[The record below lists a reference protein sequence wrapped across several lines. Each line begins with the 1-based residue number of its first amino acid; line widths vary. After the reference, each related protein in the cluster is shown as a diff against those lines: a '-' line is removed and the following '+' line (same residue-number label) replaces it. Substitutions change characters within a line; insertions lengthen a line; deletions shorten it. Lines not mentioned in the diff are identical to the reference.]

1 MPISLFDLSINV
13 LEAVVAVL
21 FLTRYFRMK
30 SSFNL
35 IYFLLWVVYITIGVS
50 FMNISLGYEK
60 YFMLLIPFWAYFIWL
75 IVFADGSI
83 IEKGY
88 ISIFTVQLITLIGV
102 LVTILIS
109 LLMYN
114 NVDTSQTIANYY
126 EVTVIS
132 SKLIF
137 LVISQVIARERRKLK
152 SSLQFSVLVGFA
164 AFSIIALLIYI
175 SLEDIL
181 YLNYVNLVDVA
192 IALVGLL
199 LLVIAVFIVFFK
211 MQVTNEKNLENELRL
226 QALDYQKG
234 LNEMAIEVNRE
245 TGRIQHDLKHFLSH
259 VDFLLTEKRYDEAKE
274 SVQAHYK
281 NTELNNK
288 VILTSNEIV
297 NYILNTKNGVASE
310 RGLSMRFVLKFC
322 HEIVMN
328 DVDLVILLGNAIDNA
343 IENCVGKTIE
353 VRIEDKN
360 EYLHITVSNRIK
372 SSVLENNGNLET
384 TKQSKGHGYGVKSI
398 KEIIKRY
405 DGTVEFYEDNNRF
418 YCSILIK

>member
-1 MPISLFDLSINV
+1 MPISSFDLLINFV
-13 LEAVVAVL
+13 EAVFAVF

-30 SSFNL
+30 TSFNA
-35 IYFLLWVVYITIGVS
+35 IYFIIWILYLVVGVTL
-50 FMNISLGYEK
+50 MNIYLGYEK
-60 YFMLLIPFWAYFIWL
+60 YFMLLIPFWAYFPWL
-75 IVFADGSI
+75 LVFAEGSA

-88 ISIFTVQLITLIGV
+88 ISVFTVQLITLIGV
-102 LVTILIS
+102 LVVIIAS
-109 LLMYN
+109 LFIYK
-114 NVDTSQTIANYY
+114 NVDTSQTLQEYY
-126 EVTVIS
+126 EITTLIS
-132 SKLIF
+132 KFIF
-137 LVISQVIARERRKLK
+137 LIISQIIARERRKLK
-152 SSLQFSVLVGFA
+152 SSLQFSVFMGFA
-164 AFSIIALLIYI
+164 AFSIVALLIYI

-211 MQVTNEKNLENELRL
+211 MQVTNEKNLENELKL

-259 VDFLLTEKRYDEAKE
+259 IDFLLTEKRYKEAID
-274 SVQAHYK
+274 SVQTHSK
-281 NTELNNK
+281 NSELNSK
-288 VILTSNEIV
+288 VILTSNEII
-297 NYILNTKNGVASE
+297 NYVLNTKNSVALE
-310 RGLSMRFVLKFC
+310 RGLSMRFVLNFC
-322 HEIVMN
+322 HELIIN

-372 SSVLENNGNLET
+372 SSVLENNENLET
-384 TKQSKGHGYGVKSI
+384 TKESKGHGYGVKSI
-398 KEIIKRY
+398 KEIVKRY

>member
-1 MPISLFDLSINV
+1 MPISLFDLFINFV
-13 LEAVVAVL
+13 EAITAVF

-30 SSFNL
+30 TSFNAV
-35 IYFLLWVVYITIGVS
+35 YFIIWVLYLVVGVTVMNVY
-50 FMNISLGYEK
+50 LGYEK
-60 YFMLLIPFWAYFIWL
+60 YFMLLIPLWAYFPWL
-75 IVFADGSI
+75 LVFAEGSV

-88 ISIFTVQLITLIGV
+88 ISIFTVQLLALVGILVVIITSLI
-102 LVTILIS
+102 
-109 LLMYN
+109 MYGT
-114 NVDTSQTIANYY
+114 VDTSKVLQNYY
-126 EVTVIS
+126 EIS
-132 SKLIF
+132 TLINKFVF
-137 LVISQVIARERRKLK
+137 LIVSLIIAKERRKLK
-152 SSLQFSVLVGFA
+152 SSLQFSVLIGFA
-164 AFSIIALLIYI
+164 AFSIVALLIYI

-181 YLNYVNLVDVA
+181 YLNYVNLMDVT

-211 MQVTNEKNLENELRL
+211 MQVTNEKNLENELKL

-259 VDFLLTEKRYDEAKE
+259 IDFLLREKRYSEAIDA
-274 SVQAHYK
+274 VQAHSK
-281 NTELNNK
+281 NSELNNK
-288 VILTSNEIV
+288 VILTSNEII
-297 NYILNTKNGVASE
+297 NYVLNTKNGVASE
-310 RGLSMRFVLKFC
+310 RGLSMRFVLNFC
-322 HEIVMN
+322 HELLIN

-372 SSVLENNGNLET
+372 NSVLENNENLET
-384 TKQSKGHGYGVKSI
+384 TKESKGHGYGVKSI
-398 KEIIKRY
+398 KEIVKRY
-405 DGTVEFYEDNNRF
+405 DGTVDFYEDNNRF